1 MDYAVVISA
10 IVLGLSVLATIA
22 KFLDWFVHSDPKTMV
37 RTTRWMLL
45 LVVLA
50 CIPLLV
56 MTIAN
61 QQWPAAMLIGAGM
74 LIVPTL
80 LKWRAMFAP
89 LRAAFDYF
97 RPKARPF
104 DMEIRDS
111 EIRDSE
117 AADDPEMVRRAAAIL
132 EAYVGKSSLV
142 ALGDGRRRVR
152 DDRARDD
159 RARDEGERGLS
170 RHEALEVLGLER
182 GADEAAIRAA
192 HKRLLG
198 LVHPD
203 HSGSAYLAKK
213 VQQATDTLLTPS
225 REWLSSSGETAGPR
239 NRAAKR

>member
-74 LIVPTL
+74 LIVPSL

-104 DMEIRDS
+104 DMEV
-111 EIRDSE
+111 RDSE
-117 AADDPEMVRRAAAIL
+117 AAHDPEMVRRAAAIL

-142 ALGDGRRRVR
+142 ALSDGRRR
-152 DDRARDD
+152 ARED
-159 RARDEGERGLS
+159 GERSMS
-170 RHEALEVLGLER
+170 RQEALEVLGLET

-198 LVHPD
+198 LFHPD

-213 VQQATDTLLTPS
+213 VQQARDTLLTPS
-225 REWLSSSGETAGPR
+225 REWLSSSGETSGPR